1 MPKLHGRAASAVIAT
16 VVIGVLLSLG
26 APAPAQQGPPA
37 LPVSVAQPL
46 AKRIT
51 QWDEFS
57 GRFQAVESVQVR
69 PRVSG
74 FIDKVHFKDGQ
85 IVKAGDPLFTIDPR
99 PFQIAVES
107 ALAEIARA
115 NAQVELQEN
124 EVDRATP
131 LARSGAVTQR
141 DLDTRKTNLAVARA
155 NLQAAQTVLKS
166 AELNLEWTVVKAPI
180 AGRIS
185 DKAVD
190 VGNLVTGGAGAATLL
205 TTIVSQD
212 PIHFVFDVSESDFLR
227 YSRLFLSGER
237 TSSRDAANPVRIRLA
252 DEPNWPH
259 TGRMDFVDNQ
269 LNTRSGTLRGRAI
282 VDNKSQFLQPGLFGR
297 LQLFGGEIDALLI
310 PDAAIVSDQARKIV
324 FVVGADNVIKPAV
337 VALGPLVDGLRVI
350 REGLKP
356 ADRIVIDGLANPM
369 VRPGAKVAPQ
379 PGEIKASLN

>member
-1 MPKLHGRAASAVIAT
+1 MPKFHGLAALAAV
-16 VVIGVLLSLG
+16 VVSMVLAL
-26 APAPAQQGPPA
+26 AEPAPAQQGPPA
-37 LPVSVAQPL
+37 LPVAVAPPL

-57 GRFQAVESVQVR
+57 GRFQAVESVEVR

-85 IVKAGDPLFTIDPR
+85 IVKAGDALFTIDPR

-124 EVDRATP
+124 EVERATP

-141 DLDTRKTNLAVARA
+141 DLDTRKTNLAIAKA
-155 NLQAAQTVLKS
+155 NMLSAQTVLKS

-190 VGNLVTGGAGAATLL
+190 VGNLVTGGAAGATLL

-227 YSRLFLSGER
+227 YSRLFLSGAR
-237 TSSRDAANPVRIRLA
+237 ASSRDAANPVRIRLA
-252 DEPNWPH
+252 DEPDWPH
-259 TGRMDFVDNQ
+259 AGTMDFVDNQ
-269 LNTRSGTLRGRAI
+269 LNVRSGTLRGRAI
-282 VDNKSQFLQPGLFGR
+282 VDNKSQLLQPGLFGR
-297 LQLFGGEIDALLI
+297 LQLYGGEFDALLI
-310 PDAAIVSDQARKIV
+310 PDASIVSDQARKIV
-324 FVVGADNVIKPAV
+324 FVVGVDNVIKPAIV
-337 VALGPLVDGLRVI
+337 SLGPIVDGLRVI
-350 REGLKP
+350 RDGLKP
-356 ADRIVIDGLANPM
+356 SDRIVIDGLANPM
-369 VRPGAKVAPQ
+369 VRPGVKVAPQ
-379 PGEIKASLN
+379 AGEIKAASN